1 MTRGVARPKT
11 LVALATVALL
21 SACVA
26 PRPLADGVD
35 ASGRRLVLVLDRST
49 SMRDNDPDGAARTGV
64 DLALA
69 LVGARDNVA
78 VVSFAEDADVVVPL
92 RPAGGTASR
101 SAMRSALDGLERQ
114 GVSDVGRALDTAR
127 EVLEAGDAPRGSS
140 VVFLTDG
147 VPYRQARGRR
157 LADGPSTDEA
167 VQALAARGYKIF
179 AIALGRGA
187 STPFLS
193 RLVASTGGA
202 VIVARDAGE
211 LVTAFE
217 SVAVEALG
225 YLRAERAASL
235 TVLPHTKRVAFLGRW
250 EGAGSVGAVARDG
263 AAVPDAELVRTPSSG
278 SGPFGVALL
287 EAPEPGTWTAEL
299 ALARETV
306 QLVEP
311 GFSIDFLAGTP
322 AAVPGGGE
330 VPVTIGLSGDPD
342 LVAKAR
348 ERLTLRVRLERDGAT
363 AGADVGAWTSLALD
377 QTARLAAPVVTEETV
392 ARVVVEV
399 EVVLGGRA
407 FQLRRTRALTIQP
420 GAGEAV
426 TVAPTAL
433 APLELV
439 LRSSGFQR
447 VVWEG
452 DALDPVRFSLRGD
465 PTRAARVR
473 CAGVTLDLAAG
484 ATGILQVPC
493 PERGG
498 LVVTAEAEGA
508 APFRAELTGVVRRL
522 RLAPASLTLPAT
534 PAGVD
539 SAPAPLDLALEPSGR
554 VVVAPGPVTL
564 VGPAGHEV
572 AVERTDAG
580 FVARPGA
587 DAPAG
592 RYRGALVVVV
602 EEPRGLRSRD
612 LPLDLEVL
620 APVRTPASIDVQ
632 GAWGWVSCPVEVAWP
647 SLAEVA
653 VSIAPGLLT
662 GEAATI
668 HPDLDIRVVPL
679 DGWSGERLS
688 HEPRRFA
695 LQVFLSSDLPA
706 GLYRGVVDLTGDGRA
721 VSIPVALE
729 VRR

>member
-1 MTRGVARPKT
+1 MAQPRS
-11 LVALATVALL
+11 LIALL
-21 SACVA
+21 LAVVASISACVA
-26 PRPLADGVD
+26 PGPLAEGVD

-49 SMRDNDPDGAARTGV
+49 SMRDNDPTDAARTGV

-78 VVSFAEDADVVVPL
+78 VVSFAERAEVVVPL
-92 RPAGGTASR
+92 RPAGGTAAR
-101 SAMRSALDGLERQ
+101 SAMRGALDGLERN

-127 EVLEAGDAPRGSS
+127 AVLEAGAAPRGSS
-140 VVFLTDG
+140 IVFLTDG

-157 LADGPSTDEA
+157 LADGPTTDEA
-167 VQALAARGYKIF
+167 VEALAARGYKLF

-211 LVTAFE
+211 LVAAFE
-217 SVAVEALG
+217 AVAVEALG
-225 YLRAERAASL
+225 YLRSERGASL

-250 EGAGSVGAVARDG
+250 DASGAIGAVARDG
-263 AAVPDAELVRTPSSG
+263 TAVPDAELVRSPASG

-287 EAPEPGTWTAEL
+287 EAPEPGSWTAEV
-299 ALARETV
+299 ANASESV

-311 GFSIDFLAGTP
+311 GFSVDFLAGTP
-322 AAVPGGGE
+322 AAVPSGGE
-330 VPVTIGLSGDPD
+330 VPVTIGVAGDPD

-348 ERLTLRVRLERDGAT
+348 ERLTLRARLERDGAET
-363 AGADVGAWTSLALD
+363 GAWTALTPD
-377 QTARLAAPVVTEETV
+377 QTATLSAPQVTEETV
-392 ARVVVEV
+392 ARIVVEV
-399 EVVLGGRA
+399 EVVLGERA

-420 GAGEAV
+420 GAG
-426 TVAPTAL
+426 APPVVEPTPL
-433 APLELV
+433 AALELT

-447 VVWEG
+447 LVWEG
-452 DALDPVRFSLRGD
+452 DALDPVRFSLKGD

-493 PERGG
+493 PEDGR
-498 LVVTAEAEGA
+498 LVITAEAEGA
-508 APFRAELTGVVRRL
+508 APFRAELNGVVRRL
-522 RLAPASLTLPAT
+522 RLATASLTLPAT
-534 PAGVD
+534 PAGV
-539 SAPAPLDLALEPSGR
+539 SSTPAALDLALEPAGR
-554 VVVAPGPVTL
+554 AVVPPGAVTL

-580 FVARPGA
+580 FVAHPGA

-602 EEPRGLRSRD
+602 EEPRGLRSRE
-612 LPLDLEVL
+612 LPLELEVL
-620 APVRTPASIDVQ
+620 PPARTPESVVVQ
-632 GAWGWVSCPVEVAWP
+632 GAWGWVSRPVEVAWP
-647 SLAEVA
+647 SLDEVA
-653 VSIAPGLLT
+653 VSIAPGPLT
-662 GEAATI
+662 GETATI
-668 HPDLDIRVVPL
+668 RPDLDIRVVPL

-706 GLYRGVVDLTGDGRA
+706 GLYRGVVDLSADDRV
-721 VSIPVALE
+721 VSIPVELE